1 MRKLTFLLFAAFL
14 LQACSTTSYFIVRHC
29 EKEAQN
35 ANMTSDVPLSA
46 AGKER
51 AEALK
56 TVLQSKKVQ
65 HIYSTNT
72 LRTKSTAQP
81 LSEAIGVSI
90 QTYDHRDTSFVTKLK
105 KLSKGNVLIVGH
117 SNTIDEMVNQFY
129 PKAQLKDLPD
139 SQYGDLFIINRKGN
153 NYSYKVGHFGK

>member
-65 HIYSTNT
+65 HKYPPHQVYCTA
-72 LRTKSTAQP
+72 TK
-81 LSEAIGVSI
+81 
-90 QTYDHRDTSFVTKLK
+90 
-105 KLSKGNVLIVGH
+105 
-117 SNTIDEMVNQFY
+117 
-129 PKAQLKDLPD
+129 
-139 SQYGDLFIINRKGN
+139 
-153 NYSYKVGHFGK
+153 